1 MAVRE
6 VWVQVGAGGF
16 ESRARLAGLKSRA
29 SRQQDNNTMTDTE
42 LVKDGQLQVESL
54 KTVLDNDALTTAAPC
69 IVLVVDED
77 STMGR
82 LFMHGFEDEARSV
95 NRCLMPLL
103 GAALSELARQAMSN
117 DPEALAVVGKFFG
130 RERAKI
136 RARRSLTG
144 LLAELTEEED

>member
-1 MAVRE
+1 
-6 VWVQVGAGGF
+6 
-16 ESRARLAGLKSRA
+16 
-29 SRQQDNNTMTDTE
+29 MTVETE

-77 STMGR
+77 ATTAR
-82 LFMHGFEDEARSV
+82 LFLDGFADEARSV

-103 GAALSELARQAMSN
+103 GAALSELARQAMCN

-130 RERAKI
+130 RERAKN
-136 RARRSLTG
+136 RVKHGLAG
-144 LLAELTEEED
+144 LLAELTEKED